1 MSGHAT
7 QNLLS
12 VNKKYLLSG
21 VSSKYEDLTKFAE
34 NTDSHL
40 FGEELE
46 DSLKKIKGSHCS

>member
-1 MSGHAT
+1 MSGNAT

-21 VSSKYEDLTKFAE
+21 VSSKYKDLTKFAE